1 MLRSRTRWIAAAS
14 RRAPMVLVMMAA
26 AALAGCGE
34 ESVPTG
40 LTPTGPTGRVRFVNA
55 VADPL
60 RADRLNV
67 TVAGTP
73 LAVNIAFGVAA
84 PNPSVQ
90 PNPAPY
96 YPVYVGSWPVI
107 ARRTADTTVTVL
119 NQNIDVAASR
129 DYTVLA
135 VGTSAGVSGVV
146 LTDDNTAPAD
156 GSVRLRLVHASPSSA
171 AAVDLYVTA
180 AATDIGT
187 VSPSASNVVFKGTSA
202 YLTLAAG
209 TYRVRVTAPGSKTP
223 LVDATTGALA
233 TGAVRSFILLD
244 KAAGGVPATS
254 VLLVDR

>member
-1 MLRSRTRWIAAAS
+1 MLRSRTRCIAAAS
-14 RRAPMVLVMMAA
+14 GRALLLMMSAVALV
-26 AALAGCGE
+26 GCGE

-73 LAVNIAFGVAA
+73 VAVNIAFGVAA
-84 PNPSVQ
+84 PNPGVQ

-107 ARRTADTTVTVL
+107 ARRTADTSVTVL
-119 NQNIDVAASR
+119 SQNIDVAASK
-129 DYTVLA
+129 DYTVMA

-146 LTDDNTAPAD
+146 LTDDNTAPAT
-156 GSVRLRLVHASPSSA
+156 GSVRLRLVHGSPSSA
-171 AAVDLYVTA
+171 PAVDLYVTG
-180 AATDIGT
+180 AATDIAT
-187 VSPSASNVVFKGTSA
+187 VAPSASNVAFKGTSA

-209 TYRVRVTAPGSKTP
+209 TYRVRVTAAGSKTP
-223 LVDATTGALA
+223 LIDATTGALA

-244 KAAGGVPATS
+244 RSAGGVPATS